1 MRYGTEEEKKVK
13 FLKETY
19 KTGIVAGIILAM
31 FVTSLFMQDMS
42 QDSDA
47 AEKVAEI
54 TRGEADI
61 TEEYIAGRTKFTKKY
76 ALSDGSFLANAYSM
90 PVHYKK
96 GGKWKEINTTLVKA
110 GKKNYKT
117 RSTDLRITVAKK
129 ANKKAEVT
137 MKRGSY
143 KLSVA
148 LQGKKIK
155 AKKVKIQ
162 NPKKKDKTD
171 ILNDNQIQYKKAYK
185 NQTLTYEIYPEKIV
199 EKISVKKKSAAKRI
213 KIRVNSGKQKVKVK
227 KNRIYFKT
235 KKGKTKYTRLK
246 TIVTDAKGV
255 SASKIKVTYN
265 KKKKI
270 VTLTPNKKWL
280 KSKKRKFPLSF
291 RTAYI
296 TSKHERDVKI
306 GAAYAGAPN
315 SNYTYNE
322 SLLLQ
327 ANKCMAFTQMSTLAE
342 LGNPNVRVRNAK
354 LYVKNEKTLKMG
366 AGNTFRVEVHK
377 VTEKWSGKKVTNKNR
392 PSYEP
397 QSSAILSMQKKG
409 TYSCDVT
416 GIVKAWYQGAPNYG
430 VALAADNGNG
440 SYQTKIGKNPH
451 FSIHYEIVGFDGAV
465 ELKEN
470 QDITRDVVKSGQE
483 NYYYFD
489 TKPGIAYDLYTTSV
503 LDTQGILYDK
513 NKNRLEYND
522 NSGLGENFRFIKSYT
537 GRRYLKV
544 NVKGTAVGKYTLSLK
559 KRFAIPEPTGIKG
572 KDKYSITWNAVK
584 NAREYLIGIYD
595 GGRKINE
602 AVVTGT
608 SYDYIYNSETAG
620 KILGFTV
627 TARENASLTGEASR
641 MIFST
646 DSQSEWVYDTPM
658 PVARKNS
665 SVTAADGKIY
675 VLGGEN
681 ATGSLRSF
689 SVYDT
694 EKKIWETLPDYPS
707 AAGGICKAAMF
718 AYNNEIYIIGGQT
731 DTRAT
736 AKLYRSVYTFNT
748 ETKQWRKKADMTEG
762 RTNLAA
768 VFSNAA
774 GADKIYTW
782 SKAGSTAK
790 AEIYDVKADTWET
803 AVMPDTSAVID
814 AVSVDNRIFVLKE
827 DGEKMFWQ
835 EYLPEDNLFEEAGT
849 TCPFAASDKY
859 KASAVIRGK
868 IYMVKEAQTKEV
880 LVYDAYTDEW
890 SRISAMNLT
899 KKDSSIVASGN
910 DVYSIGGEMAGF
922 GVLDAV
928 ERYTVKVQSIT
939 KEMPVKKGEA
949 YELQVT
955 AGNLKKGQTKTVR
968 VSVNPDEL
976 QIVNAS
982 SFEEEDVLKEG
993 AGGVTLLKYQPRK
1006 GVMVM
1011 KLTGS
1016 LEQGKSFEA
1025 YQSIPVEGKKDGK
1038 TRVEITLEE
1047 KTET

>member
-1 MRYGTEEEKKVK
+1 MK

-19 KTGIVAGIILAM
+19 KIGVVAIILLAV
-31 FVTSLFMQDMS
+31 FVTSLFMYDVPQDT
-42 QDSDA
+42 DA

-61 TEEYIAGRTKFTKKY
+61 TEELTSKRTKFTKQY
-76 ALSDGSFLANAYSM
+76 VLSDGSFLANSYSM

-96 GGKWKEINTTLVKA
+96 RGKWKEINTTLVKS

-117 RSTDLRITVAKK
+117 KSTDLRITVAKK
-129 ANKKAEVT
+129 ANKKAEISV
-137 MKRGSY
+137 KRGSY
-143 KLSVA
+143 KLSFA

-155 AKKVKIQ
+155 AKRVKIQ

-171 ILNDNQIQYKKAYK
+171 ILNSNQVQYKKAYK

-199 EKISVKKKSAAKRI
+199 EKISVKKKSAAKKLKI
-213 KIRVNSGKQKVKVK
+213 KVNSGKQKVKVK

-255 SASKIKVTYN
+255 STSKVKVSYN
-265 KKKKI
+265 KKKKT
-270 VTLTPNKKWL
+270 VTLIPNKKWL
-280 KSKKRKFPLSF
+280 KNKKRKFPLSF

-322 SLLLQ
+322 SLLLK

-366 AGNTFRVEVHK
+366 AGKTFRTGVHK
-377 VTEKWSGKKVTNKNR
+377 VTKKWSGKKVTNNKR
-392 PSYEP
+392 PSYESK
-397 QSSAILSMQKKG
+397 SSAILSMQKKG

-416 GIVKAWYQGAPNYG
+416 DVVKGWYQGVPNYG
-430 VALAADNGNG
+430 VALVAENTNG
-440 SYQTKIGKNPH
+440 SYQTKIGKNPY
-451 FSIHYEIVGFDGAV
+451 FSIRYEVVGFDGAV

-489 TKPGIAYDLYTTSV
+489 TIPGIAYDLYTTSA
-503 LDTQGILYDK
+503 LDTQGILYDQS
-513 NKNRLEYND
+513 KNRLEYDD
-522 NSGLGENFRFIKSYT
+522 NSGLNENFQFIKSYN

-559 KRFAIPEPTGIKG
+559 KRFAIPEPVGIKG
-572 KDKYSITWNAVK
+572 QDKYSITWNAVK
-584 NAREYLIGIYD
+584 NAKEYLICIYD

-608 SYDYIYNSETAG
+608 SYDYIYNNETAG

-627 TARENASLTGEASR
+627 TARESASLTGGASR
-641 MIFST
+641 MIYGT
-646 DSQSEWVYDTPM
+646 DSQSEWVYATPM

-665 SVTAADGKIY
+665 SVAALDGKIY

-681 ATGSLRSF
+681 ATGSLKSF
-689 SVYDT
+689 AVYDT
-694 EKKIWETLPDYPS
+694 EKKVWETLPDYPS
-707 AAGGICKAAMF
+707 TAGGICKAAMF
-718 AYNNEIYIIGGQT
+718 AYNNEIYVIGGQT
-731 DTRAT
+731 DTSIMP
-736 AKLYRSVYTFNT
+736 KLYRSVYTYNT
-748 ETKQWRKKADMTEG
+748 ETKQWQKKADMAEG

-768 VFSNAA
+768 AFSK
-774 GADKIYTW
+774 DKIYAW
-782 SKAGSTAK
+782 SKAGATNK
-790 AEIYDVKADTWET
+790 AEIYDIKTDTRET
-803 AVMPDTSAVID
+803 VVMPDTSSIID
-814 AVSVDNRIFVLKE
+814 AATVDNRVFVLKE

-835 EYLPEDNLFEEAGT
+835 EYLPEDNVFEDAGAE
-849 TCPFAASDKY
+849 CPFAASDKY
-859 KASAVIRGK
+859 KASAVISGK
-868 IYMVKEAQTKEV
+868 IYMVKEAETKEV
-880 LVYDAYTDEW
+880 LVYDAYADEW
-890 SRISAMNLT
+890 SQISAMNLT
-899 KKDSSIVASGN
+899 KKDSAIVASGN

-922 GVLDAV
+922 GVLDVV
-928 ERYTVKVQSIT
+928 EQYTVKVQSTT
-939 KEMPVKKGEA
+939 KEMLIKKGEA

-955 AGNLKKGQTKTVR
+955 AGNLKKGQTKIVT
-968 VSVNPDEL
+968 VSVNPDEMEIL
-976 QIVNAS
+976 NAS
-982 SFEEEDVLKEG
+982 SFEDEEVLKEG
-993 AGGVTLLKYQPRK
+993 ADGVTLLKYQPRK
-1006 GVMVM
+1006 GVMVL

-1016 LEQGKSFEA
+1016 LERGESYEA

-1038 TRVEITLEE
+1038 TKVEITLTE
-1047 KTET
+1047 KSENKRICWL